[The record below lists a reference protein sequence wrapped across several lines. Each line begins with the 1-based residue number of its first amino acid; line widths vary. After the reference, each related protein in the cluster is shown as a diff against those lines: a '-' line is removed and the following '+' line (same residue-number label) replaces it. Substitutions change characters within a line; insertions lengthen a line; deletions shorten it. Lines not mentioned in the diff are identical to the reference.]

1 MTPCRSA
8 RGYSLVET
16 IFVAGLG
23 ATITAIA
30 VPQLWTGLDDYR
42 AAGAARY
49 IATRLQRTRMEAI
62 TRSAAV
68 GMRFVRDDSG
78 YSYAEFADSNRNG
91 VLTRE
96 IDGGVDRPVR
106 PAERLSEQFTGV
118 DFGTLPNLPPIDAGG
133 TPPGSDPIRL
143 GRADIATF
151 TPIGTATTGTLYIV
165 GRYGAQYAVRIFG
178 ETGKTRLLKFNRRTA
193 RWTPL

>member
-1 MTPCRSA
+1 MLSWRSA

-23 ATITAIA
+23 ATITAMA

-42 AAGAARY
+42 TSGAARY
-49 IATRLQRTRMEAI
+49 MATRLQRTRMEAI
-62 TRSAAV
+62 ARSAAV
-68 GMRFVRDDSG
+68 GMQFVRSG
-78 YSYAEFADSNRNG
+78 GGYAYAEFVDGNRNG

-96 IDGGVDRPVR
+96 IDSGVDRPLR
-106 PAERLSEQFTGV
+106 PPERLPEQFTGV
-118 DFGTLPNLPPIDAGG
+118 DFGTLPNVPPIDAGG
-133 TPPGSDPIRL
+133 TAPGADPIRL

-151 TPIGTATTGTLYIV
+151 TPLGTATTGTLYVV

-178 ETGKTRLLKFNRRTA
+178 ETGKTRLLKFDRRTA
-193 RWTPL
+193 RWRPL

>member
-1 MTPCRSA
+1 MRSYRVA
-8 RGYSLVET
+8 RGYSLIET
-16 IFVAGLG
+16 IFVAGL
-23 ATITAIA
+23 AVTITAMA

-62 TRSAAV
+62 VRSAAV
-68 GMRFVRDDSG
+68 GMRFVRIDGG
-78 YSYAEFADSNRNG
+78 YAYAEFVDGNRNG

-96 IDGGVDRPVR
+96 IDSGIDRPLR
-106 PAERLSEQFTGV
+106 PAERLSAQFTGV
-118 DFGTLPNLPPIDAGG
+118 DFGTLPNLPAIDAGA

-151 TPIGTATTGTLYIV
+151 TPLGTATTGTLYIV
-165 GRYGAQYAVRIFG
+165 GRHGAQYAVRIFG
-178 ETGKTRLLKFNRRTA
+178 ETGKTRLLKFDRRAA

>member
-1 MTPCRSA
+1 MASCRST

-23 ATITAIA
+23 VTITAIA
-30 VPQLWTGLDDYR
+30 VPQLWAGLDDYR
-42 AAGAARY
+42 SAGAARY

-62 TRSAAV
+62 ARSAAV
-68 GMRFVRDDSG
+68 GMRFVRAGAG
-78 YSYAEFADSNRNG
+78 YSYAEFVDGNRNG

-96 IDGGVDRPVR
+96 IDSGIDWAVRPV
-106 PAERLSEQFTGV
+106 ERLSEQFSGV

-133 TPPGSDPIRL
+133 TAPGSDPIRL

-151 TPIGTATTGTLYIV
+151 TPVGTATAGTLYIV
-165 GRYGAQYAVRIFG
+165 GRHGAQYAVRIFG
-178 ETGKTRLLKFNRRTA
+178 ETGKTRLLRFDRRA
-193 RWTPL
+193 GRWKPL

>member
-1 MTPCRSA
+1 MPSCRSD

-23 ATITAIA
+23 VTITAIA
-30 VPQLWTGLDDYR
+30 VPQLWAGLDDYR

-49 IATRLQRTRMEAI
+49 MATRLQRTRMEAI
-62 TRSAAV
+62 VRSAAV
-68 GMRFVRDDSG
+68 AMRFVRDDGG
-78 YSYAEFADSNRNG
+78 YKYAEFVDSNRNG

-96 IDGGVDRPVR
+96 IDGGIDRPLR

-133 TPPGSDPIRL
+133 TAPGTDPIRL

-151 TPIGTATTGTLYIV
+151 TPVGTATTGTLYIV

-178 ETGKTRLLKFNRRTA
+178 ETGKTRLLKFDRRA
-193 RWTPL
+193 GRWNPL

>member
-1 MTPCRSA
+1 MASWRSA

-23 ATITAIA
+23 ATITAMA

-42 AAGAARY
+42 TSGAARY
-49 IATRLQRTRMEAI
+49 MATRLQRTRMEAI
-62 TRSAAV
+62 ARSAAV
-68 GMRFVRDDSG
+68 GMRFVHIGGG
-78 YSYAEFADSNRNG
+78 YAYAEFVDGNRNG

-96 IDGGVDRPVR
+96 IDSGVDRPLR
-106 PAERLSEQFTGV
+106 PPERLSEQFTGV
-118 DFGTLPNLPPIDAGG
+118 DFGTLPDLPPIDTGG
-133 TPPGSDPIRL
+133 TAPGTDPIRL

-151 TPIGTATTGTLYIV
+151 TPVGTATTGTLYIV

-178 ETGKTRLLKFNRRTA
+178 ETGKTRLLKFDRRAA
-193 RWTPL
+193 RWRTL